1 MSNAQVSSLFPR
13 EPKLEFLKQITEDFS
28 SEREVGHGAFGVVY
42 KGILQNGQVVAV
54 KKLVPTS
61 GVHDRRFQNEAAN
74 LQILEHRN
82 IVKLL
87 GSCNHAERKLV
98 EKNGR
103 HILSDVKEKFL
114 CYEYLSN
121 GSLHNYIYGEL
132 CGLDWNMRFKII
144 LGICNGLHFLHEER
158 SEAIVH
164 LNLKPSNIMLGDNMV
179 PKITDF
185 GLSRLFDEEQTRIL
199 TQNVVGW
206 IGYIAPEYHYRGEIS
221 VKSDIFSLGVLIL
234 EIVTGL
240 KRELNSEDISSKLL
254 IDYVSKNWT
263 KRSHVQSKYPS
274 LEEQDLVQVN
284 RCIELGLN
292 CVETDPKKRPNAGS
306 IIGKLEGFNHEANI
320 HRTMENKLQLTIEF
334 PREPKLQY
342 VEQITGNFSNEFE
355 IGRGSFG
362 VVYKGAL
369 QSGEVVAVKRLL
381 AVSQTNQDKNFKN
394 EVCSLIDIN
403 HRNIVKLIGYCYEI
417 QRKLVE
423 SHGRYIFADTR
434 ERILCYE
441 YLPRGSLDK
450 YLYGAFHE
458 LNWNT
463 SFKIIQGICQGLQ
476 FLHELQRP
484 IIHMD
489 LKPGNILLD
498 DNLMPKI
505 ADFGLSRIFGEEQTR
520 TLTSNVLGSRGYLAP
535 EYYYR
540 GEVSTKSDIF
550 SLGIL
555 IIEIVTGLKVD
566 SNTEDLS
573 SKNLINS
580 VRKSWT
586 KMPQIASNYPTLEAN
601 YLQQVKRCI
610 DIGLHCVSTNPTER
624 PSVGEII
631 DRLDAK
637 STYPSRGLEEQVRL
651 VWSKCSKGKL
661 DSTIA

>member
-1 MSNAQVSSLFPR
+1 MSNAQISSLFPR
-13 EPKLEFLKQITEDFS
+13 EPILEFLKQITEDFS

-54 KKLVPTS
+54 KKLLPTS

-87 GSCNHAERKLV
+87 GSCNHSERKLV

-103 HILSDVKEKFL
+103 HILSDVQEKFL

-121 GSLHNYIYGEL
+121 GSLDKYIYGEL
-132 CGLDWNMRFKII
+132 CELDWNMRFKII

-158 SEAIVH
+158 IVH

-185 GLSRLFDEEQTRIL
+185 GLSRLFGEERTRIL

-254 IDYVSKNWT
+254 IDFVSKNWT

-274 LEEQDLVQVN
+274 LEEQDLLQVN

-292 CVETDPKKRPNAGS
+292 CVETDPKKRPNARS
-306 IIGKLEGFNHEANI
+306 IIGKLEEFSHEASI
-320 HRTMENKLQLTIEF
+320 HRIMEKKLQLTIEF

-342 VEQITGNFSNEFE
+342 VEQITGNFSKEFE

-381 AVSQTNQDKNFKN
+381 AVLQTNQDENFKN
-394 EVCSLIDIN
+394 EVSSLIDIN
-403 HRNIVKLIGYCYEI
+403 HRNIVQLVGYCYEI

-450 YLYGAFHE
+450 YLYGAFPE

-463 SFKIIQGICQGLQ
+463 RFKIIQEICQGLR

-489 LKPGNILLD
+489 LKPSNILLD

-520 TLTSNVLGSRGYLAP
+520 TLTSNVVGSRGYMAP

-550 SLGIL
+550 SLGVL
-555 IIEIVTGLKVD
+555 IIEMVTGLKVD

-573 SKNLINS
+573 SRNLINS
-580 VRKSWT
+580 ARKSWT
-586 KMPQIASNYPTLEAN
+586 KMPQIASNYPALEAN
-601 YLQQVKRCI
+601 CLQQVKRCI
-610 DIGLHCVSTNPTER
+610 DVGLHCVSTNPTER

-631 DRLDAK
+631 DRLDAR
-637 STYPSRGLEEQVRL
+637 STYPSKRLSTEGRIGSGSGLY
-651 VWSKCSKGKL
+651 C
-661 DSTIA
+661 

>member
-1 MSNAQVSSLFPR
+1 MKGDSSRQSSLKDNSQVSSAFPR
-13 EPKLEFLKQITEDFS
+13 EPKLEFLKSITKDFS

-42 KGILQNGQVVAV
+42 KGILQSGQLVAV
-54 KKLVPTS
+54 KKLVRKS
-61 GVHDRRFQNEAAN
+61 GVHDRRFQNEADN
-74 LQILEHRN
+74 LQTLEHRN

-87 GSCNHAERKLV
+87 GSCYQVEKKLV
-98 EKNGR
+98 ERNGR
-103 HILSDVKEKFL
+103 HFLSDVPEKFL

-121 GSLHNYIYGEL
+121 GSLDKYIYDQSSEF
-132 CGLDWNMRFKII
+132 DWPMRFKII

-164 LNLKPSNIMLGDNMV
+164 LNLKPSNIILGDDMV
-179 PKITDF
+179 PKIADF
-185 GLSRLFDEEQTRIL
+185 GLSRLFGEEQTRIL

-240 KRELNSEDISSKLL
+240 KRDLNIQDISSKLL
-254 IDYVSKNWT
+254 IDNVSKNWT
-263 KRSHVQSKYPS
+263 KMSHIESKYPS
-274 LEEQDLVQVN
+274 LEEQHMLQVK

-292 CVETDPKKRPNAGS
+292 CVETDPRKRPTVGS
-306 IIGKLEGFNHEANI
+306 IICKLKENSHEASI
-320 HRTMENKLQLTIEF
+320 CKLMEKKLQLIAEF
-334 PREPKLQY
+334 PREPKLHF
-342 VEQITGNFSNEFE
+342 VEEITGNFANERE
-355 IGRGSFG
+355 IGKGSFG
-362 VVYKGAL
+362 VVYKGML
-369 QSGEVVAVKRLL
+369 PNGEVVAVKKLL
-381 AVSQTNQDKNFKN
+381 VVPQINLDKHFKN
-394 EVCSLIDIN
+394 EVFSLIDLN

-417 QRKLVE
+417 HKKLVE
-423 SHGRYIFADTR
+423 SHGRYVFADTQ

-458 LNWNT
+458 LNWSI

-505 ADFGLSRIFGEEQTR
+505 ADFGLSRLFGEEQTR
-520 TLTSNVLGSRGYLAP
+520 TLTSNVVGSRGYMAP

-540 GEVSTKSDIF
+540 GEVSAKSDIY

-555 IIEIVTGLKVD
+555 IIEIVTGLKVNP
-566 SNTEDLS
+566 NTEDLS
-573 SKNLINS
+573 SKNLIDN
-580 VRKSWT
+580 VQKTWT
-586 KMPQIASNYPTLEAN
+586 KMPQIVSKYPTLEASS
-601 YLQQVKRCI
+601 LQQVKRCI
-610 DIGLHCVSTNPTER
+610 DIGLNCVSENPKER
-624 PSVGEII
+624 PSIGKIMEQ
-631 DRLDAK
+631 LNGNGF
-637 STYPSRGLEEQVRL
+637 PS
-651 VWSKCSKGKL
+651 SS
-661 DSTIA
+661 

>member
-1 MSNAQVSSLFPR
+1 MSNTQISSLFPR
-13 EPKLEFLKQITEDFS
+13 EPILEFLKQITEDFS

-54 KKLVPTS
+54 KKLLPTS

-87 GSCNHAERKLV
+87 GSCNHSERKLV

-103 HILSDVKEKFL
+103 HILSDVQEKFL

-121 GSLHNYIYGEL
+121 GSLDKYIYGEL
-132 CGLDWNMRFKII
+132 CELDWNMRFKII

-158 SEAIVH
+158 IVH

-185 GLSRLFDEEQTRIL
+185 GLSRLFGEERTRIL

-254 IDYVSKNWT
+254 IDFVSKNWT

-274 LEEQDLVQVN
+274 LEEQDLLQVN

-292 CVETDPKKRPNAGS
+292 CVETDPKKRPNARS
-306 IIGKLEGFNHEANI
+306 IIGKLEEFSHEASI
-320 HRTMENKLQLTIEF
+320 HRIMEKKLQLTIEF

-342 VEQITGNFSNEFE
+342 VEQITGNFSKEFE

-381 AVSQTNQDKNFKN
+381 AVLQTNQDENFKN
-394 EVCSLIDIN
+394 EVSSLIDIN
-403 HRNIVKLIGYCYEI
+403 HRNIVQLIGYCYEI

-450 YLYGAFHE
+450 YLY
-458 LNWNT
+458 
-463 SFKIIQGICQGLQ
+463 
-476 FLHELQRP
+476 
-484 IIHMD
+484 
-489 LKPGNILLD
+489 
-498 DNLMPKI
+498 
-505 ADFGLSRIFGEEQTR
+505 DFGLSRIFGEEQTR
-520 TLTSNVLGSRGYLAP
+520 TLTSNVVGSRGYMAP

-550 SLGIL
+550 SLGVL
-555 IIEIVTGLKVD
+555 IIEMVTGLKVD

-573 SKNLINS
+573 SRNLINS
-580 VRKSWT
+580 ARKSWT
-586 KMPQIASNYPTLEAN
+586 KMPQIASNYPALEAN
-601 YLQQVKRCI
+601 CLQQVKRCI
-610 DIGLHCVSTNPTER
+610 DVGLHCVSTNPTER

-631 DRLDAK
+631 DRLDAR
-637 STYPSRGLEEQVRL
+637 STYPSKR
-651 VWSKCSKGKL
+651 
-661 DSTIA
+661 